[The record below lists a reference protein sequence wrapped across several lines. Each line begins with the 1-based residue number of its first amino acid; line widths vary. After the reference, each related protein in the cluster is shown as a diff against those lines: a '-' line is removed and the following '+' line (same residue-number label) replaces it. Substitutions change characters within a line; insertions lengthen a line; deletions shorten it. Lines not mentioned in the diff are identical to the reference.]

1 VKILHV
7 TYGYWPD
14 PVGGTEQYVAALS
27 RELRHLGV
35 ESIVAAPGPADD
47 RYEHDGIQV
56 RRFRHLADGA
66 SLEALYG
73 DGDVRAAEAFD
84 EILNDEAPDLVHQ
97 HAWSPACSIALV
109 QRAKARGIPVVFTY
123 HTPAV
128 SCPRGTLL
136 RRGTEPCDGRLD
148 AHECAACT
156 LQGLGLGRVTSGIL
170 ARTPASLAEVIA
182 RAGAAGGPWTAL
194 RMRALIARRHAAIA
208 RLFTDADRI
217 VALSP
222 WVERLLELAR
232 VPRSRVSVSA
242 HGTAVSAVRPAASRE
257 RSDAPLRIAHLG
269 RLHPAKGT
277 EILIRAL
284 ADAPRLDVTL
294 DVFAIV
300 QPGDEEHARAIGR
313 LASADPRVRVRTPL
327 AHEDVVDRLSE
338 YDLVAVPSQGL
349 ETGPLVVLEAFA
361 AGVPVVGS
369 ALGGIADKIRD
380 GINGVLVQPH
390 DSIAAW
396 RDALVRCDADRG
408 WIASLRTRVPPP
420 RTMAAVAG
428 EMRSLYLGQLLHL
441 RQGDGGQGFP
451 A

>member
-1 VKILHV
+1 MRVLHV

-14 PVGGTEQYVAALS
+14 PVGGTEQYVAALA
-27 RELRHLGV
+27 RELRNLGV
-35 ESIVAAPGPADD
+35 ESVVAAPGAADD
-47 RYEHDGIQV
+47 RHEHDGIRV
-56 RRFRHLADGA
+56 RRFRHAADDV
-66 SLEALYG
+66 SLESLYG
-73 DGDVRAAEAFD
+73 GDARAAEAFD
-84 EILNDEAPDLVHQ
+84 EILHDEAPDLVHQ

-109 QRAKARGIPVVFTY
+109 QRAKARGLPVVFTY

-156 LQGLGLGRVTSGIL
+156 LQGLGLGRMTSEIL
-170 ARTPASLAEVIA
+170 ARTPRSLAGTLA
-182 RAGAAGGPWTAL
+182 RAGASGGPWTAL
-194 RMRALIARRHAAIA
+194 RMRALIARRHAAVE
-208 RLFTDADRI
+208 RLFSEADRI

-222 WVERLLELAR
+222 WVERLLDLAG
-232 VPRSRVSVSA
+232 VPRSRVAVSA
-242 HGTAVSAVRPAASRE
+242 HGTAAHPARSATLHE
-257 RSDAPLRIAHLG
+257 RGNGPLRIAHLG

-284 ADAPRLDVTL
+284 ADMPGLDVTL
-294 DVFAIV
+294 DVFGVV
-300 QPGDEEHARAIGR
+300 QSDDEGHARAIAQ
-313 LASADPRVRVRTPL
+313 LAAADTRVRLRSPL
-327 AHEDVVDRLSE
+327 AHEDVVDRLRE

-361 AGVPVVGS
+361 AGVPVLGS
-369 ALGGIADKIRD
+369 ALGGIADKVHD
-380 GINGVLVQPH
+380 GVNGVLVRPH

-396 RDALVRCDADRG
+396 REALVRCATDRA
-408 WIASLRTRVPPP
+408 WVATLRRRIQPP

-428 EMRSLYLGQLLHL
+428 EMHRLYLSQVI
-441 RQGDGGQGFP
+441 RQGHREQGVP